1 MQTVVETPSYL
12 SAAKDAGMTDAGM
25 TDAVRLSLVEALAR
39 EPEMGVVIKGTGG
52 FRKIRVAA
60 EGRGKSGSYRVV
72 TFFSGPRIPVFLIT
86 VFAKNE
92 ADNLTPAERNALA
105 KMAKTLVDTYAAK
118 AKKGQ
123 KR

>member
-1 MQTVVETPSYL
+1 
-12 SAAKDAGMTDAGM
+12 
-25 TDAVRLSLVEALAR
+25 
-39 EPEMGVVIKGTGG
+39 MGVLIKGTGG

-72 TFFSGPRIPVFLIT
+72 TFFSGPGIPVFLIT

-118 AKKGQ
+118 ARKGQ